1 LEFDVIKSKTCWSV
15 LIFGALIF
23 ILGLLGYIKGGSAAS
38 LYSGGSF
45 GILLILAAIFM
56 FRKKRNAFYA
66 ALFLTAALTLTFLI
80 RYFVTA
86 KQMPAILA
94 LLSGAMFLFLLTRA
108 AHWKRIS

>member
-1 LEFDVIKSKTCWSV
+1 MIKSKTSWTV

-38 LYSGGSF
+38 LYSGGAF
-45 GILLILAAIFM
+45 GVLLIIAAGFM
-56 FRKKRNAFYA
+56 FCKKRLGFYA
-66 ALFLTAALTLTFLI
+66 ALFLTAALAITFVI
-80 RYFVTA
+80 RYFATT

-108 AHWKRIS
+108 ARWRTL